1 MLFEVDEG
9 SANFLGGHKI
19 TPEHFELR
27 SPEDEPNVPAGHAL
41 QVASPDNEYVPSR
54 HAPEHCSVD
63 PTPYLPAAH
72 LPEHSSESP
81 VPNRPGKHGP
91 EHWSVTPVP

>member
-41 QVASPDNEYVPSR
+41 
-54 HAPEHCSVD
+54 
-63 PTPYLPAAH
+63 
-72 LPEHSSESP
+72 
-81 VPNRPGKHGP
+81 
-91 EHWSVTPVP
+91 